1 MMASNETERY
11 FIQNLGSTIG
21 LIDAYFSYGHVTF
34 SADDKQLP

>member
-1 MMASNETERY
+1 MVVSKEAEGY

-21 LIDAYFSYGHVTF
+21 LIDDYFSYGYVTF